1 MDFETLYKKENV
13 TINIHFLTHLSQNVI
28 DWGCLWSTF
37 TFLPESFNGDL
48 LKLFNGTQHVLEQM
62 AGNYLLKSVV
72 RDDVLQLIKSPNVPS
87 PVHSLFTELLH
98 LPHSKE
104 LSKGI
109 EANNDKIKLMGKAVN
124 RRQITIEE
132 EVAIRNN
139 SNSNVEF
146 RSFIKDEDDFEEYIK
161 SYARCQILKNLSIF
175 KSTRA
180 LKVALII
187 SLL

>member
-1 MDFETLYKKENV
+1 
-13 TINIHFLTHLSQNVI
+13 
-28 DWGCLWSTF
+28 
-37 TFLPESFNGDL
+37 
-48 LKLFNGTQHVLEQM
+48 
-62 AGNYLLKSVV
+62 
-72 RDDVLQLIKSPNVPS
+72 
-87 PVHSLFTELLH
+87 
-98 LPHSKE
+98 
-104 LSKGI
+104 
-109 EANNDKIKLMGKAVN
+109 MGKAVN
-124 RRQITIEE
+124 RRQITIE